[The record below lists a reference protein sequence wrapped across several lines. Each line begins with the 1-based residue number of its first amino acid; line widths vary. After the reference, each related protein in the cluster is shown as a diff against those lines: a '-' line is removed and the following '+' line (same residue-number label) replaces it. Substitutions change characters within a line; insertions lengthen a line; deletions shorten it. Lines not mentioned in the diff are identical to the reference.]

1 MRQQI
6 NLYQDILI
14 DKPEPFQSRQVG
26 TFLLLLVIGLA
37 IVGYMS
43 YQRAYIAQQK
53 ATKLRQQQQVL
64 NQQVSELEEKYPPR
78 QPNQL
83 LQERVTRLEQEVT
96 GLQTALDYF
105 KKQDLESN
113 ETILT
118 SLEGLAR
125 HPQKGLWLRKVTF
138 LQRGSDVRLAGSA
151 LKPELVPEYLKL
163 LGEKS
168 IFGGQVFSRLA
179 LNRLEEQGDII
190 NFELD
195 SSRGGKR

>member
-43 YQRAYIAQQK
+43 YQRAHIVQQK

-83 LQERVTRLEQEVT
+83 LQERVTRLEQEVA

-138 LQRGSDVRLAGSA
+138 LQRGRDVRLAGSA

-168 IFGGQVFSRLA
+168 IFGGQVFSRLS
-179 LNRLEEQGDII
+179 LNRLEEQGDIV

>member
-105 KKQDLESN
+105 KKQDLGSN